1 MQVIYTERHRLHDTS
16 QVRIHGETI
25 NEVPER
31 AEIILQALQQ
41 TGWANI
47 SAPTDFGLAP
57 LHAVHTPGLLN
68 FLQTIYIASQ
78 SLPQRWPAF
87 FGDAFATRN
96 TRRSSPHPWA
106 QMGYYAFDIEAP
118 FLAGTWEA
126 VYWSAQTALSGA
138 QAVLDGEQTA
148 YALCRPPGH
157 HALADQ
163 TGGFCYLNNAAIAAR
178 WLQHGR
184 PTPPRIA
191 LLDIDYHH
199 GNGTQEI
206 FYTDS
211 SVFYVSIHG
220 HPDEE
225 YPFYWGGEEERGAG
239 EGEGFNLNLPL
250 PAGTDDAGYLAAV
263 DNATAAIQAYA
274 PDYLVLSLG
283 FDAAEGDPS
292 ALAGFRV
299 STPGFA
305 EIGRRLAALHRPT
318 LLVQEGGYRLETLGQ
333 NAVAFLEAFAV

>member
-1 MQVIYTERHRLHDTS
+1 MYVFYTERHRQHDTS
-16 QVRIHGETI
+16 VVQIHGEII
-25 NEVPER
+25 NEVPAR
-31 AEIILQALQQ
+31 AEIIVQAIRQAGL
-41 TGWANI
+41 AEVH
-47 SAPTDFGLAP
+47 APTDFGLAP
-57 LHAVHTPGLLN
+57 LQAVHTAGLLN
-68 FLQTIYIASQ
+68 FLQTIYAVSQ
-78 SLPQRWPAF
+78 ALPQRWPAF

-96 TRRSSPHPWA
+96 TRRASPHPWA
-106 QMGYYAFDIEAP
+106 QIGYYAFDIEAP

-138 QAVLDGEQTA
+138 QALLKGERTA

-178 WLQHGR
+178 WLQRDQTTH
-184 PTPPRIA
+184 PRIA

-206 FYTDS
+206 FYTDP
-211 SVFYVSIHG
+211 SVFYVSLHA
-220 HPDEE
+220 HPDVE
-225 YPFYWGGEEERGAG
+225 YPFYWGGAEERGEGA
-239 EGEGFNLNLPL
+239 GEGFNLNLPL
-250 PAGTDDAGYLAAV
+250 PAGTGDDDYLAAV
-263 DNATAAIQAYA
+263 DKALEAIRAYA

-305 EIGRRLAALHRPT
+305 EIGRRLAALRLPT

-333 NAVAFLEAFAV
+333 NAVAFIQPFVG

>member
-1 MQVIYTERHRLHDTS
+1 MRVFYTERHRQHDTS
-16 QVRIHGETI
+16 QVRIHGEII
-25 NEVPER
+25 NEVPAR
-31 AEIILQALQQ
+31 AEIILAALNQ
-41 TGWANI
+41 TGWAEVR
-47 SAPTDFGLAP
+47 SPLDFGLEP
-57 LHAVHTPGLLN
+57 LYAVHTAGLLN
-68 FLQTIYIASQ
+68 FLQTIYTASQ
-78 SLPQRWPAF
+78 TLPQRWPAF

-96 TRRSSPHPWA
+96 TRRTSPHPWA

-118 FLAGTWEA
+118 FLAGTWDA

-138 QAVLDGEQTA
+138 QAVLNGQRTA

-178 WLQHGR
+178 WLQRGHT
-184 PTPPRIA
+184 PPPRIA

-206 FYTDS
+206 FYTDP

-220 HPDEE
+220 DPDVE
-225 YPFYWGGEEERGAG
+225 YPFYWGGGDERGEGA
-239 EGEGFNLNLPL
+239 GEGFNLNLPL
-250 PAGTDDAGYLAAV
+250 PAGTDDASYLAAV
-263 DNATAAIQAYA
+263 DKATVAIQAYA
-274 PDYLVLSLG
+274 PDYFVLSLG

-292 ALAGFRV
+292 ALAGFLV

-305 EIGRRLAALHRPT
+305 EIGRRLAALRRPT
-318 LLVQEGGYRLETLGQ
+318 LLVQEGGYRLDTLGQ
-333 NAVAFLEAFAV
+333 NAAAFLEAFES